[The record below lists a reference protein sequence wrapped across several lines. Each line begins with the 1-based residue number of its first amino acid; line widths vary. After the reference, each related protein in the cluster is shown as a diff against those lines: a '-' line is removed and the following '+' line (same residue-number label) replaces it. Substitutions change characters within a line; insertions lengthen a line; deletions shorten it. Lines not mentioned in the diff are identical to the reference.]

1 MATNATMTIRIDAD
15 LKRQAEAICEE
26 MGLTISAAV
35 TIFTKRLVKDRAIP
49 FRVTAGDPFYSE
61 TIARQT
67 SVIFVQLQSAW
78 MLGNLSFMIRLR
90 LRVANDSMLGR
101 GSMG

>member
-1 MATNATMTIRIDAD
+1 MINMATNATMTIRIDAD

-26 MGLTISAAV
+26 MGLTMSAAV

-61 TIARQT
+61 TNQRHLCAAAERMDAGK
-67 SVIFVQLQSAW
+67 FVVHDPTEAES
-78 MLGNLSFMIRLR
+78 SK
-90 LRVANDSMLGR
+90 
-101 GSMG
+101 

>member
-15 LKRQAEAICEE
+15 LNRQAEALCEE
-26 MGLTISAAV
+26 MGLTMSAAV

-61 TIARQT
+61 TNQRHLCAAAERMDAGK
-67 SVIFVQLQSAW
+67 FVVHDPTEAES
-78 MLGNLSFMIRLR
+78 SK
-90 LRVANDSMLGR
+90 
-101 GSMG
+101 

>member
-26 MGLTISAAV
+26 MGLTMSAAV
-35 TIFTKRLVKDRAIP
+35 TIFMKRLVKDRAIP

-61 TIARQT
+61 ANQRHLQKAAKRMDAGN
-67 SVIFVQLQSAW
+67 FVVHDPTETE
-78 MLGNLSFMIRLR
+78 G
-90 LRVANDSMLGR
+90 VK
-101 GSMG
+101 